1 MFDSNASCTSVPE
14 SVSPTREDGSRVAIP
29 SGTTYHERIVVEVT
43 SSPSVSI
50 IEVETV
56 SPIGLRKSEVTR
68 LSELQ
73 WYINVTWTPT
83 KSQFGLPFIF
93 CFKATDSTGLS
104 TERRLCFSN

>member
-1 MFDSNASCTSVPE
+1 MVINC
-14 SVSPTREDGSRVAIP
+14 
-29 SGTTYHERIVVEVT
+29 Y
-43 SSPSVSI
+43 SI

-83 KSQFGLPFIF
+83 MSQFGQLFIF
-93 CFKATDSTGLS
+93 CYRATDSTGYVYNFYVLRIFMIEKYILIYMLYINS
-104 TERRLCFSN
+104 